1 MWIVHADGAQVNR
14 VSFCGQG
21 LLKVKNFRPDVAARS
36 VLCDEAVSSPGSTG
50 DCFGK
55 ERLAVT
61 VYSVKDEFIPE

>member
-1 MWIVHADGAQVNR
+1 MTR
-14 VSFCGQG
+14 ERTLRKPCGRRQG
-21 LLKVKNFRPDVAARS
+21 ILKVKKFRPDVAARS
-36 VLCDEAVSSPGSTG
+36 VLCDEAVSSPGSSR